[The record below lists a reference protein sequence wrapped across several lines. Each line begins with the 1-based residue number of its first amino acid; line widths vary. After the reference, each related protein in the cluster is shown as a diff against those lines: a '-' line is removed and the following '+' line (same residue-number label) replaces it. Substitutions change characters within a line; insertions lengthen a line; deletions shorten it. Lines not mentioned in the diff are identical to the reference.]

1 MRSYVF
7 FLYCDLV
14 RNIYTNWSRLTDKT
28 PTPFHCGPDMEDRG
42 ICPVDPCDPDKCFP
56 EPRVVIVGAGMAGL
70 SAAARLSERGINN
83 IVVLEAYERYKSYLA
98 EK

>member
-1 MRSYVF
+1 M
-7 FLYCDLV
+7 
-14 RNIYTNWSRLTDKT
+14 
-28 PTPFHCGPDMEDRG
+28 
-42 ICPVDPCDPDKCFP
+42 DPCDPDKCFP

>member
-1 MRSYVF
+1 M
-7 FLYCDLV
+7 

-70 SAAARLSERGINN
+70 SAAARLSKRGINN